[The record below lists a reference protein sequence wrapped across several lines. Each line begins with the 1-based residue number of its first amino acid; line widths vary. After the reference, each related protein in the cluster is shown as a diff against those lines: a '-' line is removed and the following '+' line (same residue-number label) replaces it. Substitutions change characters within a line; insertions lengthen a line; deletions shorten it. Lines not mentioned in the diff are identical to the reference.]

1 MCKLSL
7 WEPLTCPCLL
17 AQLEMDFMNTPPHG
31 EATPPFNSAGDLF
44 LCSTFYLEFY
54 LDVYRLCDLD
64 QHHLRLRDTN

>member
-1 MCKLSL
+1 VCKLSL

-31 EATPPFNSAGDLF
+31 EATPPFNSAGALLAF
-44 LCSTFYLEFY
+44 SLLSTLFY

-64 QHHLRLRDTN
+64 QHHFRLRDTN